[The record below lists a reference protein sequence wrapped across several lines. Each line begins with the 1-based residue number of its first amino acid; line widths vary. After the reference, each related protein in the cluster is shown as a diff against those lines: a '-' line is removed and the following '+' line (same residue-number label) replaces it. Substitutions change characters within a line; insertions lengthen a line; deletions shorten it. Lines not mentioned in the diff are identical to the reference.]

1 MIYDTFEQKI
11 IPYYYSFDEDNIP
24 KKWVAYIK
32 NTIAMIS
39 PHFTMKR
46 QLDDYFNKYYNHMIE
61 RVEMMA
67 KNDCEACKE
76 YSAWKL
82 KMRRLWNSIELIS
95 YQVPDSEDK
104 IFSIND
110 HFKAKVCLYLG
121 DIDAENVGVEM
132 IITHKENDKI
142 NSYAR
147 KEDFVLTSFKNQKAE
162 YTLDFN
168 ADVVGVHDYA
178 FRIYPK
184 HPLMPFREDL
194 PLIKWI

>member
-1 MIYDTFEQKI
+1 
-11 IPYYYSFDEDNIP
+11 
-24 KKWVAYIK
+24 
-32 NTIAMIS
+32 MIS

-61 RVEMMA
+61 RVEMMT

-110 HFKAKVCLYLG
+110 
-121 DIDAENVGVEM
+121 
-132 IITHKENDKI
+132 
-142 NSYAR
+142 
-147 KEDFVLTSFKNQKAE
+147 
-162 YTLDFN
+162 
-168 ADVVGVHDYA
+168 
-178 FRIYPK
+178 
-184 HPLMPFREDL
+184 
-194 PLIKWI
+194 